1 MTAYV
6 FTGPTLSP
14 EEARAVWA
22 TNYLPPAA
30 HGDVYR
36 VALRRPTAIGII
48 DGYFEGVPSVWHKE
62 ILWAMSQGIH
72 VFGSASMGALRAAEL
87 DRFGMEGVGDVYQ
100 AYRDGVLEDDDEVAV
115 VHGPLELGYRAATEA
130 MVNIRHT
137 LAKAAGTGIL
147 RADTRDAL
155 IRIAKS
161 LFYKDRDWHYER
173 MLQCAAEQKLPIEEL
188 EALRSWLP
196 GGRVNQ
202 KRHDAV
208 AMLEAMRQML
218 AAEPESKRVDYSFE
232 HTENWQEAT
241 KHYMAGGSA
250 SDEGQ
255 LRLRDELFEELRLD
269 GEAYHDAVRGAL
281 LRLLA
286 TAECDRQRIEVTHNQ
301 LKNVSR
307 SFRLEFGMLARKDID
322 HWLAQNHLDLH
333 AFDHLMEDEARLKA
347 LEDMTAPLI
356 DQYVID
362 HLRVAGDYARLAERA
377 RDKKDAL
384 HSKGMGEPELDGL
397 TAFQLVAWYFEQR
410 LAREIPDDIEG
421 YAVKLGFADA
431 AAFHRAL
438 WREHFYVSAAER
450 HKDFE

>member
-14 EEARAVWA
+14 EEARPVWD

-87 DRFGMEGVGDVYQ
+87 DRFGMEGIGAVYE
-100 AYRDGVLEDDDEVAV
+100 AYRDGVLEDDDEVAI
-115 VHGPLELGYRAATEA
+115 VHGPPELGYRLATEA

-137 LAKAAGTGIL
+137 LAKAAETGTL

-155 IRIAKS
+155 IRIAKN
-161 LFYKDRDWHYER
+161 LFYKDRDWQYER
-173 MLQCAAEQKLPIEEL
+173 LLQCAAEQKLPSEEL
-188 EALRSWLP
+188 DALRSWLP

-202 KRHDAV
+202 KQHDAV

-218 AAEPESKRVDYSFE
+218 TAEPGPKRVDYAFE

-241 KHYMAGGSA
+241 GHTAAGGSA

-255 LRLRDELFEELRLD
+255 LRLRDQLFEELRLD
-269 GEAYHDAVRGAL
+269 EEAYHDAVRGAL

-286 TAECDRQRIEVTHNQ
+286 TAECARQRIEVTHDQ
-301 LKNVSR
+301 LKTTSK
-307 SFRLEFGMLARKDID
+307 SFRLEFGMLSRKDIE
-322 HWLAQNHLDLH
+322 HWLAENHLDLH

-347 LEDMTAPLI
+347 LQGMTAPLI
-356 DQYVID
+356 DQYVVD
-362 HLRVAGDYARLAERA
+362 HLRVAGDYARLAKRA
-377 RDKKDAL
+377 RDKEDAL
-384 HSKGMGEPELDGL
+384 NSKGVEKPELDGL
-397 TAFQLVAWYFEQR
+397 KALELAAWYFEQR
-410 LAREIPDDIEG
+410 LGRDIPEDIEG
-421 YAVKLGFADA
+421 YAVRLGFADA

-438 WREHFYVSAAER
+438 WREHIYVFAAER
-450 HKDFE
+450 HKNFE